1 MTGEQIRALEG
12 RLWKAADELRENSK
26 LTATEYSFTVL
37 GIIFLRHVRY
47 LWANFGLYLNLYF
60 FNLFI

>member
-12 RLWKAADELRENSK
+12 RLWKSADELRANSK

-37 GIIFLRHVRY
+37 GIIFLRHVKY
-47 LWANFGLYLNLYF
+47 LGIYGLISGY
-60 FNLFI
+60 I